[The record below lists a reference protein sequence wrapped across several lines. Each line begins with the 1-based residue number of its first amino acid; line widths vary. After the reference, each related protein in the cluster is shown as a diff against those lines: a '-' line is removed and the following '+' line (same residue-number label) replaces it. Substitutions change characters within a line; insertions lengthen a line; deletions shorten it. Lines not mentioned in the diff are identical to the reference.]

1 MPHRLLMLTIDS
13 GPELLPLHLGALIP
27 AVSVTAQL
35 DVVLLA
41 VVAALHLLDVAEV
54 TSLLARMTAGTV
66 TETTIVETEATAP
79 AVLMTGESYA
89 ASFSSRSLTFLFQG
103 P

>member
-1 MPHRLLMLTIDS
+1 
-13 GPELLPLHLGALIP
+13 LIP
-27 AVSVTAQL
+27 AVSATVQL

-41 VVAALHLLDVAEV
+41 VAALHLLDVAEV

-79 AVLMTGESYA
+79 AVLMTGTVI
-89 ASFSSRSLTFLFQG
+89 SRTSETVIVRKFERTAPTAKIGKLPWILLLLRTMN
-103 P
+103 

>member
-27 AVSVTAQL
+27 AVSATVQL

-41 VVAALHLLDVAEV
+41 VAALHLLDVAEV

-89 ASFSSRSLTFLFQG
+89 ASL
-103 P
+103 

>member
-1 MPHRLLMLTIDS
+1 MLTIDS
-13 GPELLPLHLGALIP
+13 GQELLPLHLGALIP
-27 AVSVTAQL
+27 AVSVTVQL
-35 DVVLLA
+35 DAVLLA
-41 VVAALHLLDVAEV
+41 VVAALHLLDAAEV

-89 ASFSSRSLTFLFQG
+89 ASF
-103 P
+103 